1 MNWGDMK
8 CYNRQ
13 VCKLP
18 SKLKCQAARE
28 RAKSLPRSQCDL
40 TSKST
45 VFFLLLFYHR
55 LAHLNPT
62 QIQVHVAGL
71 VRIKESSH
79 LAVYHGIQLTVL
91 DMYVERTYALIL
103 TELEDNRKNL
113 TFCPMRE
120 KALPIPESCNIVSLE
135 PGCASN

>member
-1 MNWGDMK
+1 MK

-13 VCKLP
+13 ICKLP
-18 SKLKCQAARE
+18 SELKYQAAHE
-28 RAKSLPRSQCDL
+28 RAKSSPRSRCDL
-40 TSKST
+40 TAKST
-45 VFFLLLFYHR
+45 VFFLLLFYHQ

-62 QIQVHVAGL
+62 QIQVHIAGL

-79 LAVYHGIQLTVL
+79 FAVYHGIQLTVL
-91 DMYVERTYALIL
+91 EMYVERTYTWIL
-103 TELEDNRKNL
+103 TELEDNRKKNL

-120 KALPIPESCNIVSLE
+120 KALPIPESYNIVSLE